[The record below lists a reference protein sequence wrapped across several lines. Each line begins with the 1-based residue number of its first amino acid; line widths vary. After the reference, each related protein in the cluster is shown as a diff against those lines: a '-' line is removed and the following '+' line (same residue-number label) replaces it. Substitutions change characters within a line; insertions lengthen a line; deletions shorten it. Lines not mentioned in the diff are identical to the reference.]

1 MKKIFLPLLLI
12 FFISACHA
20 PKEENPFV
28 GHWVEIMPI
37 NKHIVQGINLNAD
50 GTASSIGMET
60 LKYEQWEVDGKT
72 ITLKG
77 KSIGNG
83 QTIDFTDTLD
93 IIEISPYSLKLGKF
107 GQYRVDYYRVE
118 EIPDTKDM
126 NNLPNLLQKFDGCG
140 DLQTRVYKGTLPAAS
155 NPGIVYE
162 ITLYNYQNSGDGVFK
177 AKLTYLEA
185 QNGKDGILEFSGRQY
200 TLKGSAEDK
209 NATIFQFI
217 PFDNKEETMN
227 FLYQGDKL
235 IMLDKELKKIPSQL
249 NYTLSEV

>member
-1 MKKIFLPLLLI
+1 
-12 FFISACHA
+12 
-20 PKEENPFV
+20 
-28 GHWVEIMPI
+28 
-37 NKHIVQGINLNAD
+37 
-50 GTASSIGMET
+50 
-60 LKYEQWEVDGKT
+60 
-72 ITLKG
+72 
-77 KSIGNG
+77 
-83 QTIDFTDTLD
+83 
-93 IIEISPYSLKLGKF
+93 
-107 GQYRVDYYRVE
+107 
-118 EIPDTKDM
+118 M

-140 DLQTRVYKGTLPAAS
+140 DLQTRFYKGTLPAAS